1 MASSRPSV
9 RAAPASPSLLS
20 PAGYDDD
27 VASLRTL
34 SDQDSDS
41 EDDQI
46 LQGSRSTLEL
56 SRHDQSVLEAEEELE
71 KLLTK
76 PSPTHGLRRILG
88 VHDAGSVR
96 IGKRE
101 KRKRLRRVQRSLR
114 KKNMENA
121 EGIELDDLLYGV
133 EEGFDDLS
141 SLSSASTTSLDS
153 GPRNTETVYAK
164 VCLHIVLIPHLH
176 RLSNQRLLFSRDW

>member
-1 MASSRPSV
+1 MAPSRPNA
-9 RAAPASPSLLS
+9 RASPASPSLLS
-20 PAGYDDD
+20 PGGYDDD

-46 LQGSRSTLEL
+46 LEGSRSTLEL
-56 SRHDQSVLEAEEELE
+56 SQHDRTVLDEEEELE

-76 PSPTHGLRRILG
+76 SSPTDGLKRILG
-88 VHDAGSVR
+88 VGPDSGSVR

-101 KRKRLRRVQRSLR
+101 KRKRLRQVQKAMMR
-114 KKNMENA
+114 KNTENA
-121 EGIELDDLLYGV
+121 KSIELDDLLSGI

-141 SLSSASTTSLDS
+141 SVASASTTSLDS
-153 GPRNTETVYAK
+153 GLKSFERSVYGKAG
-164 VCLHIVLIPHLH
+164 LQSPFLQL
-176 RLSNQRLLFSRDW
+176 